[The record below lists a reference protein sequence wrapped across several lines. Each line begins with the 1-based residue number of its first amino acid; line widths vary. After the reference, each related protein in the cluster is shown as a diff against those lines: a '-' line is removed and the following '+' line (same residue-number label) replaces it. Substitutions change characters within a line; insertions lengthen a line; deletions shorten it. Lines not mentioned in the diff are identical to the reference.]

1 MSDPFRVLGIHDNHN
16 ASVCLLEDG
25 KILFSLQEE
34 RVNGIKNFNGFPRD
48 ALFRAL
54 EWHKIGL
61 EEIDMFAFGTLH
73 NPVWKDSKSIKEQYA
88 SPAWKK
94 YCSDFF
100 KASPLFSVYKSLKA
114 RQREKFLAE
123 QGIPKNKTRFF
134 HHHTAHAAAAL
145 YCSGFTQDRTLILTL
160 DGGGDDTC
168 AGVYISE
175 NGNLTQVARTREG
188 NSVGNLYAVTTFYM
202 GMTPL
207 EHEYKLMGMAP
218 YSPEKYYSGISRSLD
233 HFLAV
238 GNMEFQRSTIA
249 TTANSLN
256 YLETIFSRQRFDTVC
271 GALQDFTERLVVTW
285 VKNAIRET
293 GISRV
298 CLSGGVFM
306 NVKLNKL
313 ISELPEVDHL
323 FIMPSCGDE
332 SNAIGAAF
340 LTYRE
345 HCLDQGMG
353 AGMQP
358 LSGLY
363 LGESFGDS
371 VIRDEIRKAG
381 FHADND
387 PNINNYVA
395 EMLAEN
401 KIVARCSGRSEW
413 GARALGNRSILA
425 NPESFE
431 TVQKINDAI
440 KMRDFWMPFAGT
452 VPEHEMDRYLKNP
465 KKIPS
470 PYMMMA
476 FDTTENRDAI
486 RAATHPKDKTIRPQ
500 ILPRDQNPDYSSLI
514 ERFSKLT
521 GTGCVLNT
529 SFNLHGFPMVYHPRE
544 ALFTFKNSDLNI
556 LVMDN
561 YIVTKNT

>member
-16 ASVCLLEDG
+16 ASVSLLEDG

-34 RVNGIKNFNGFPRD
+34 RINGIKNFNGFPKD
-48 ALFRAL
+48 ALARAL

-61 EEIDMFAFGTLH
+61 DDIDLFAFGTLY
-73 NPVWKDSKSIKEQYA
+73 NPAWKDSKATKERYA
-88 SPAWKK
+88 LPAWRK
-94 YCSDFF
+94 SGEDLF
-100 KASPLFSVYKSLKA
+100 KATPLFGLYKSQKQ
-114 RQREKFLAE
+114 RQREKFLE
-123 QGIPKNKTRFF
+123 GKGIAKNKTRFY
-134 HHHTAHAAAAL
+134 HHHTAHAASAL
-145 YCSGFTQDRTLILTL
+145 YCSGFSGERTLVLTL

-175 NGNLTQVARTREG
+175 NGYLRQVALTPEG
-188 NSVGNLYAVTTFYM
+188 NSVGNLYAVATFYM

-218 YSPEKYYSGISRSLD
+218 YSQEKYFSGIARGLD
-233 HFLAV
+233 QLLAV
-238 GNMEFQRSTIA
+238 NTLRFQRSTRA
-249 TTANSLN
+249 TTSNSLP
-256 YLETIFSRQRFDTVC
+256 YLDRIFRRQRFDAVC
-271 GALQDFTERLVVTW
+271 GALQDFTERLVVKW

-293 GISRV
+293 GIRRV

-313 ISELPEVDHL
+313 IAELPEVEHL
-323 FIMPSCGDE
+323 FVMPSCGDE
-332 SNAIGAAF
+332 SNAMGASLLA
-340 LTYRE
+340 YRE
-345 HCLDQGMG
+345 HCIAEG
-353 AGMQP
+353 AETKTYP
-358 LSGLY
+358 LSDLY
-363 LGESFGDS
+363 LGEAFDTG
-371 VIRDEIRKAG
+371 VIRDEIQKAG
-381 FHADND
+381 YTFTTD
-387 PNINNYVA
+387 PNVNKYVA

-425 NPESFE
+425 NPASFE
-431 TVQKINDAI
+431 TVSKINDAI

-452 VPEHEMDRYLKNP
+452 VPVHEMDNYLKNP

-476 FDTTENRDAI
+476 FDTTEKRDTI

-500 ILPRDQNPDYSSLI
+500 ILLREQNPDYYSLI
-514 ERFSKLT
+514 EQFAGLT

-529 SFNLHGFPMVYHPRE
+529 SFNLHGLPMVYHPKE
-544 ALFTFKNSDLNI
+544 ALYTFKNSDLNI
-556 LVMDN
+556 LVMDD
-561 YIVTKNT
+561 YIVTKDA